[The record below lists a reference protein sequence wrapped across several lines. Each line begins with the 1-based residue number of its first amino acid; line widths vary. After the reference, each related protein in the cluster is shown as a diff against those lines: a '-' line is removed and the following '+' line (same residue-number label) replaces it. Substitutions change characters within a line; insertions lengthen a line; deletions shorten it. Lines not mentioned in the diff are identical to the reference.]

1 MTGTY
6 DPIIER
12 LEALEEE
19 LGDLAYDRL
28 RALVADPD
36 GAGAAV
42 VKAEE
47 RRLLQAR
54 RAINKAINALRDRD

>member
-1 MTGTY
+1 MGGTY

-12 LEALEEE
+12 LAALEEE
-19 LGDLAYDRL
+19 IGDLAYDRL
-28 RALVADPD
+28 RALAADPD
-36 GAGAAV
+36 GDGAAT

-54 RAINKAINALRDRD
+54 RAISKAINALRDRD